1 LQRGSGDEMEYAVA
15 LMTLA
20 DVNDVVEIEKQSFP
34 IPWSTA
40 AFVDELTRNERA
52 VYIVIRDES
61 GTMVGYGGMW
71 LVCDEAH
78 VTNIAVRSD
87 RRRQGAG
94 TAVMIGLM
102 GLARSKGANRMTLE
116 VRVSNRPAQELYGRL
131 GFRPAG
137 VRPRYYMDNRED
149 ALIMWLDGISGALR
163 ELSGRQDADAR

>member
-1 LQRGSGDEMEYAVA
+1 MEYTIS

-20 DVNDVVEIEKQSFP
+20 DVDEVVEIEKQSFP
-34 IPWSTA
+34 IPWSRA
-40 AFVDELTRNERA
+40 AFVDELTRNMRA
-52 VYIVIRDES
+52 LYIAVRDES
-61 GTMVGYGGMW
+61 GTTVGYGGMW

-87 RRRQGAG
+87 RRRQGVG

-102 GLARSKGANRMTLE
+102 GLAQSKGANRMTLE
-116 VRVSNRPAQELYGRL
+116 VRVSNRPAQELYSRL

-149 ALIMWLDGISGALR
+149 ALIMWLDGIAGALGA
-163 ELSGRQDADAR
+163 LCGRQDADAQ

>member
-1 LQRGSGDEMEYAVA
+1 MEYAVA

>member
-1 LQRGSGDEMEYAVA
+1 MEYAVS

-20 DVNDVVEIEKQSFP
+20 DVDDVAEIEKQSFP
-34 IPWSTA
+34 IPWSRA
-40 AFVDELTRNERA
+40 AFVDELTRNARA
-52 VYIVIRDES
+52 LYIVVRDES
-61 GTMVGYGGMW
+61 ETTVGYGGMW

-87 RRRQGAG
+87 RRRRGVG

-102 GLARSKGANRMTLE
+102 GLAQSKGANRMTLE
-116 VRVSNRPAQELYGRL
+116 VRVSNRPAQELYSRL

-149 ALIMWLDGISGALR
+149 ALIMWLDGIAGALGA
-163 ELSGRQDADAR
+163 LCGRQDADAQ

>member
-1 LQRGSGDEMEYAVA
+1 MEYAIS

-20 DVNDVVEIEKQSFP
+20 DVDEVVEIEKQSFP
-34 IPWSTA
+34 IPWSRA
-40 AFVDELTRNERA
+40 AFVDELTRNMRA
-52 VYIVIRDES
+52 LYIAVRDES
-61 GTMVGYGGMW
+61 GTTVGYGGMW

-87 RRRQGAG
+87 RRRQGVG

-102 GLARSKGANRMTLE
+102 GLAQSKGANRMTLE
-116 VRVSNRPAQELYGRL
+116 VRVSNRPAQELYSRL

-149 ALIMWLDGISGALR
+149 ALIMWLDGIAGALGA
-163 ELSGRQDADAR
+163 LCGRQDADAQ